1 MAGFALLCVIAGAN
15 ETAFAQQTMLSVA
28 PDGVTQGNG
37 TSAGPVISADGHWAA
52 FTSAATNLVAG
63 DTNGSL
69 DVFLRNLQTN
79 VTTRVSVASDGTER
93 QGDSGLDITHN
104 AASYLPLGVP
114 EVSLS
119 ADGSIVAFSS
129 RARLVAEDTNSC
141 TIAGAPVSCSD
152 IYVYSRLTGQ
162 TERVSVATDGTQGN
176 GESREPEVSAD
187 GRYVVFV
194 SDASNLVQ
202 NDTNG
207 VTDIFIR
214 DRQLHTTT
222 RVTQTTSGQANGVSQ
237 LPRMSP
243 DGRFIGFVSAATN
256 LTQTLDTTICSVL
269 GAGSDCKR
277 PYLYDRTTGAITG
290 VPLPARNNG
299 SLNGVGIRAVEL
311 ADNGRLVFTIT
322 GEGSSYSTSI
332 GLYDRL
338 TGRADWVAFQLRTPP
353 FVASPDGR
361 YFFVGGGALLLVYQP
376 SFLTDRLLG
385 TSEKG
390 SMYGVGDVYPA
401 QFSLDNLKFVTSSA
415 NQVSLYTRD
424 TDGDGLPDYWETMF
438 GLNRNDPSD
447 GGADPDGDGRTNLQ
461 EYQDGTNP
469 IGTSKRYFAEGA
481 ANAFFS
487 TKIALFNPNSQ
498 TATVVLEYLGSNGQ
512 RQSNVV
518 SLPALSR
525 ADIALSSYTFTQP
538 DNDFSTVIDSSLPIV
553 ADRTMTWDNTGYG
566 SHAETAI
573 TAPGTTW
580 YLAEGAT
587 HGAFDL
593 FYLLQNPGDT
603 DANVTI
609 NYLRPAPNA
618 PVVKTY
624 LVAAK
629 SRRTIWVDQEG
640 PELAATDVSA
650 KITSDQP
657 ILVERSMYYST
668 PTQAFA
674 GGTDGAAISAPET
687 KWFLAEGA
695 TGVFFDLY
703 VLIANAESNDAQ
715 VKATYLLPSGA
726 TVVKNYTIP
735 ANSRVT
741 ISVQGEDPALTDTPV
756 STIIESM
763 NGVPVLV
770 ERSMWWP
777 KGNWYEGHLAAGATT
792 TGTKWALAEGEVS
805 IGADL
810 SPGDVETYV
819 LIANTSD
826 TAGTAT
832 VTAYLNDGTPLSVT
846 VDLKPHSRVNVP
858 MSSVVPMVPI
868 SLANPLGPQPRYFGT
883 IIESSGPPIVVERS
897 IYSNANGVPWAAGTA
912 ALGTKLQ

>member
-1 MAGFALLCVIAGAN
+1 MAGFALFCVIAGAH
-15 ETAFAQQTMLSVA
+15 ETAFAQQTVISVA

-52 FTSAATNLVAG
+52 FTSAATNLVPD

-104 AASYLPLGVP
+104 AASALPLGVP

-119 ADGSIVAFSS
+119 GDGSIVAFSS
-129 RARLVAEDTNSC
+129 RARLVAQDTNTC
-141 TIAGAPVSCSD
+141 TVAGALVSCSD
-152 IYVYSRLTGQ
+152 IYVYNRLTGQ

-194 SDASNLVQ
+194 SDATNLVQ

-207 VTDIFIR
+207 FTDIFIR
-214 DRQLHTTT
+214 DRQLNTTT
-222 RVTQTTSGQANGVSQ
+222 RVTQTTNFGQSNGVSQ
-237 LPRMSP
+237 LPRISP
-243 DGRFIGFVSAATN
+243 DGRFIAFVSAASNFTSTLN
-256 LTQTLDTTICSVL
+256 LTICTFL
-269 GAGSDCKR
+269 QPACKR
-277 PYLYDRTTGAITG
+277 PYLYDRTTGAIIE
-290 VPLPARNNG
+290 VPVPVDNSFRL
-299 SLNGVGIRAVEL
+299 VEFGIQAVEL
-311 ADNGRLVFTIT
+311 ANNGRLVFTVSSDNSLTTVFSLYDTFT
-322 GEGSSYSTSI
+322 GRATSI
-332 GLYDRL
+332 GAASLNAPL
-338 TGRADWVAFQLRTPP
+338 V
-353 FVASPDGR
+353 VSPDGR
-361 YFFVGGGALLLVYQP
+361 YYYVGPGTVAHAPTPPILV
-376 SFLTDRLLG
+376 DRLLG
-385 TSEKG
+385 LTESATST
-390 SMYGVGDVYPA
+390 PA
-401 QFSLDNLKFVTSSA
+401 LTFGPAMFAADNL
-415 NQVSLYTRD
+415 QYVSLNFSQVTRGTRD
-424 TDGDGLPDYWETMF
+424 ADGDGMPDDWETKF
-438 GLNRNDPSD
+438 GLNPNTNDAS
-447 GGADPDGDGRTNLQ
+447 ADADGDGRTNLQ

-469 IGTSKRYFAEGA
+469 VGTFKRYFAEGA

-487 TKIALFNPNSQ
+487 TRIALFNPNNQ
-498 TATVVLEYLGSNGQ
+498 AANIVLQYLGSNGQ
-512 RQSNVV
+512 RQSQMV
-518 SLPALSR
+518 SLPALTR
-525 ADIALSSYTFTQP
+525 TTIALNNTTSQQP
-538 DNDFSTVIDSSLPIV
+538 DNDFSTVIDSTLPIV
-553 ADRTMTWDNTGYG
+553 ADRTMTWDQTGYG

-573 TAPGTTW
+573 AAPGTTW

-609 NYLRPAPNA
+609 NYLRPAGNA

-624 LVAAK
+624 VVAAK

-640 PELAATDVSA
+640 PALAATDVSA

-674 GGTDGAAISAPET
+674 GGTDGAALPAPET
-687 KWFLAEGA
+687 QWFLAEGA
-695 TGVFFDLY
+695 TGVYFDLY

-715 VKATYLLPSGA
+715 VKATYLLPGGA

-756 STIIESM
+756 STIIQST

-792 TGTKWALAEGEVS
+792 AGTKWALAEGEVNNILGS
-805 IGADL
+805 EA
-810 SPGDVETYV
+810 ETYI

-826 TAGTAT
+826 TPGTAT
-832 VTAYLNDGTPLSVT
+832 VTVYWNDGTAPQSVV
-846 VDLKPHSRVNVP
+846 VDLPAHSRQN
-858 MSSVVPMVPI
+858 VPI
-868 SLANPLGPQPRYFGT
+868 SATFPYRPVPPQVGTAERDFGA

-897 IYSNANGVPWAAGTA
+897 IYSNAGGVTWAAGTA